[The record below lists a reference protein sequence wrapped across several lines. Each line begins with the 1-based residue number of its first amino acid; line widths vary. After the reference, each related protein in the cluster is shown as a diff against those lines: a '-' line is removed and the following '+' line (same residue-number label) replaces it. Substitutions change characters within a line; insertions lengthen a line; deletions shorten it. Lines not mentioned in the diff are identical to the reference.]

1 MPTNIATID
10 DLMKIKSELIEEIK
24 GIIGDLDAKPHQKR
38 WFRNTELKEYLNL
51 STSSIQN
58 LKNSGELP
66 YSKVKGTVFYDIKEI
81 NKLMDKNKIDFNDS

>member
-24 GIIGDLDAKPHQKR
+24 VIIGDLDAKPHQKR
-38 WFRNTELKEYLNL
+38 WFRNNELKEYLNL

-66 YSKVKGTVFYDIKEI
+66 YSKIKGTVFYDIREI